1 MKKGILL
8 IGGLLSLFTL
18 ASCNE
23 ETKIEYRDRI
33 VEVEKPV
40 EVIKEVEVT
49 KEVPVETTV
58 YVDREVVVEKEV
70 EVPVEVEKTVYIDRP
85 VEVEK
90 IVEKE
95 VTVEVPVEKIV
106 EVEKPVEVIKTV
118 YVEKEVVKEV
128 EKPVLDLS
136 LLTYNADITKVGNK
150 FQYMVVDNQ
159 IYSLGNAYPEPALP
173 NMTTAQR
180 SNLRVSDLSS
190 TYQLSCWPRAMGG
203 YQKVRVN
210 SAMVPSKYYGELSDY
225 EPVDWKYV
233 DYGNCYKRYV
243 LVNAEVVE
251 VNVSP
256 DKKGG
261 KNYAQCIVLYDY
273 VLSL

>member
-1 MKKGILL
+1 MKKGLLLLGGIL
-8 IGGLLSLFTL
+8 LFTL

-49 KEVPVETTV
+49 KEVPFETTV

-70 EVPVEVEKTVYIDRP
+70 EVPVEVEK
-85 VEVEK
+85 
-90 IVEKE
+90 
-95 VTVEVPVEKIV
+95 IV
-106 EVEKPVEVIKTV
+106 EVEKPVKVIKTV

-190 TYQLSCWPRAMGG
+190 TYKLSCWPRAMGG

>member
-1 MKKGILL
+1 MKRGMLLLGGI
-8 IGGLLSLFTL
+8 LSLFTL
-18 ASCNE
+18 ASCNK
-23 ETKIEYRDRI
+23 ETKVEYRDRI

-40 EVIKEVEVT
+40 EVIKEVEVV
-49 KEVPVETTV
+49 KEIEVPVEIEKTV
-58 YVDREVVVEKEV
+58 YVDR
-70 EVPVEVEKTVYIDRP
+70 P
-85 VEVEK
+85 VEK

-95 VTVEVPVEKIV
+95 VKVEVPVEKII
-106 EVEKPVEVIKTV
+106 EVEKPIEVVKQV
-118 YVEKEVVKEV
+118 YIEKEVIKEV

-150 FQYMVVDNQ
+150 FSYMVVDNQ

-173 NMTTAQR
+173 NMTTTQR

-190 TYQLSCWPRAMGG
+190 TYKLSCWPRAMGG
-203 YQKVRVN
+203 YQKIRVN

-251 VNVSP
+251 VNISP
-256 DKKGG
+256 DTKGG